1 MTHAPYTPILE
12 DEKGF
17 CEGHYEQL
25 RNREDLLVRPFTDDK
40 VLYLHAVH
48 CLDFW
53 LKSYLEKL
61 QKQPFFNDTLV
72 VIVGDHGES
81 FGEEGGGY
89 FHGGSVTEA
98 QIHVPMMLIP
108 HAAFSTKYSQ
118 NGKNKRI
125 KNMEVLRHQL
135 YSLSDIP
142 NLLLMHDLF
151 EEDKL
156 IRVYPGRQKVRSYAF
171 FNPSRQAYVYN
182 NNLKLVC
189 DRKNEILDN
198 FLFPSRASGLSDV
211 DNAHVIL
218 ERFKLYN
225 ITSDYRERTDLL
237 PEILKLSRDNVQ
249 KLLWLAEIKQIL
261 DSPTQNA
268 KRRRLAAGD
277 VVRVSNAADSN
288 ANGDYT
294 KSGSTWIRTVNSVT
308 YQISYNSVGGQ
319 WRLRRQGS
327 SNWITLNTVSAASS
341 NLPPAS
347 GWSGSMSVTDVSGS
361 GASVASSP
369 SPSSNGSP
377 ARAYIS
383 PSPAPSYVFTPSAAV
398 YSMTTE
404 KSNSEPT
411 FTVFTHSTTTV
422 LFVFCFLI

>member
-1 MTHAPYTPILE
+1 M
-12 DEKGF
+12 
-17 CEGHYEQL
+17 
-25 RNREDLLVRPFTDDK
+25 
-40 VLYLHAVH
+40 
-48 CLDFW
+48 
-53 LKSYLEKL
+53 
-61 QKQPFFNDTLV
+61 
-72 VIVGDHGES
+72 
-81 FGEEGGGY
+81 
-89 FHGGSVTEA
+89 
-98 QIHVPMMLIP
+98 
-108 HAAFSTKYSQ
+108 
-118 NGKNKRI
+118 
-125 KNMEVLRHQL
+125 
-135 YSLSDIP
+135 
-142 NLLLMHDLF
+142 
-151 EEDKL
+151 
-156 IRVYPGRQKVRSYAF
+156 
-171 FNPSRQAYVYN
+171 
-182 NNLKLVC
+182 
-189 DRKNEILDN
+189 
-198 FLFPSRASGLSDV
+198 
-211 DNAHVIL
+211 
-218 ERFKLYN
+218 
-225 ITSDYRERTDLL
+225 
-237 PEILKLSRDNVQ
+237 
-249 KLLWLAEIKQIL
+249 
-261 DSPTQNA
+261 DSPTQNI
-268 KRRRLAAGD
+268 AAGD

-369 SPSSNGSP
+369 SPSSNSSP

-383 PSPAPSYVFTPSAAV
+383 PSPSYVFTPSAAV